1 MIKKYFPSMLLA
13 IAVFGHAN
21 ASEQAAEAKP
31 AAGWGGEAEIGILM
45 TRGNTDTTTQNI
57 KLGVH
62 YHTGFWEHKLQW
74 VSLRSEESGVVSA
87 ERTDTYYRSTYNLSR
102 RDYAYGSLRHENDR
116 FAGFNR
122 RVTEVIGYGRKLYNE
137 KPLLWAVETGV
148 GARQTDYTDNTDSNE
163 GIVRLATKIEW
174 QMTQTSSFKEELF
187 VESGSSNTTTQSTTS
202 LKVKINSSLAMKLSL
217 NVQDNSNVPPGTK
230 HTDTVTA
237 LTLVYDI

>member
-1 MIKKYFPSMLLA
+1 MLLA

-62 YHTGFWEHKLQW
+62 YHTGSWEHKLQW

-217 NVQDNSNVPPGTK
+217 NVQDNSNVPSGTK

>member
-1 MIKKYFPSMLLA
+1 MNKIYLPVILVLITVVGQS
-13 IAVFGHAN
+13 N
-21 ASEQAAEAKP
+21 ATEQAAATTPVE
-31 AAGWGGEAEIGILM
+31 GWGGEAEIGILM

-62 YHTGFWEHKLQW
+62 YHTGAWEHKLQW
-74 VSLRSEESGVVSA
+74 LSLRSEESGVVSA
-87 ERTDTYYRSTYNLSR
+87 ERTDTYYRSTYNFSR
-102 RDYAYGSLRHENDR
+102 RNYAYGSLRHENDR

-122 RVTEVIGYGRKLYNE
+122 RDTEIIGYGYKLYNE
-137 KPLLWAVETGV
+137 KPLLWDLETGV

-174 QMTQTSSFKEELF
+174 LMTQTSSLKQELY
-187 VESGSSNTTTQSTTS
+187 VESGSLNTATQSTTS
-202 LKVKINSSLAMKLSL
+202 LKVKINSSLAMKLSV
-217 NVQDNSNVPPGTK
+217 NVQNNSEVPVGTL